1 MPIIANFRTL
11 LCFSLLAVVG
21 GWSAPLSIADDAEP
35 KAAKDPFAQVDPA
48 SDPYGANKVPDA
60 LVGIGVDDSN
70 NGNLLEPNTAFR
82 DHKNNLIRVGDL
94 FDGTQ
99 PVILSFNYS
108 DCPKLCSVQLE
119 NMIETLG
126 QIDLKIGDDFRMASI
141 SIDPK
146 ESSARAQESIT
157 KYTKQYGLASAEK
170 GMHFLVGDEQSI
182 KQITDEVGFRFK
194 YIESQKRYSHPP
206 LFVIVS
212 PKGKLVRY
220 IHGLDY
226 DPKTMKLA
234 LVEAA
239 EGKIGSPLNLASY
252 GLGCF
257 VFDESTGKYT
267 FQAMWLMKIG
277 AALTVFLLLIT
288 LTPYWFFK
296 SKRPAGNPNNS
307 LPQESLITT
316 PESSV

>member
-1 MPIIANFRTL
+1 M
-11 LCFSLLAVVG
+11 VG
-21 GWSAPLSIADDAEP
+21 GWSAQTSIADDAESKP
-35 KAAKDPFAQVDPA
+35 AKDPFAQVDPA
-48 SDPYGANKVPDA
+48 SDPYGTNKIPKA

-70 NGNLLEPNTAFR
+70 NGNLLDVNTAFR
-82 DHKNNLIRVGDL
+82 DHKNNLIRIGDL

-126 QIDLKIGDDFRMASI
+126 QIDLKIGTDFRMASI

-146 ESSARAQESIT
+146 ESSERAQQSMD

-170 GMHFLVGDEQSI
+170 GMHFLVGEEQSI
-182 KQITDEVGFRFK
+182 KKITDEVGFRFK

-226 DPKTMKLA
+226 DPQTMKLA

-277 AALTVFLLLIT
+277 AALTVFLLLVT

-296 SKRPAGNPNNS
+296 SKRPTADGKNS
-307 LPQESLITT
+307 NHSQESLITA